1 MTKDQSAKGR
11 LVFENVFGN
20 DEIRKQSNFRKQ
32 AKAGIVLNNHVNL
45 ANIRN
50 QVDDAIW
57 E

>member
-50 QVDDAIW
+50 QVDDAI
-57 E
+57 